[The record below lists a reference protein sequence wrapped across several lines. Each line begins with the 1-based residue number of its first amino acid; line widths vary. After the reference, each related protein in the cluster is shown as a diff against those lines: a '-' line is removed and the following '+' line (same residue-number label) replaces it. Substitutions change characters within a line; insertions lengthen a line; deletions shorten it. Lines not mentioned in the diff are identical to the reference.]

1 MKPKEINET
10 GRRILIGSLI
20 IAIIAI
26 LSLTSCGTRKVAK
39 SETKEKLQIAISD
52 TTATKIEEKKETSIN
67 VKEVTNITTD
77 VNTNKVTETK
87 TIKPIDATKK
97 SSYKG
102 VYFENAEINESK
114 TVDLSNEKTGSLK
127 EYEQIEKILEERL
140 ELISELNTQ
149 IATLEK
155 ENSEKKTERTAS
167 YLWLFWLLLIIPIWL
182 GYRFIKNYYL
192 NVKV

>member
-10 GRRILIGSLI
+10 GRRILIGALI

-26 LSLTSCGTRKVAK
+26 LSLTSCGTSRKVAK

-52 TTATKIEEKKETSIN
+52 TNSTKIEEKKETSTN
-67 VKEVTNITTD
+67 VKEVTTVTTD

-102 VYFENAEINESK
+102 VDFENAEINESK
-114 TVDLSNEKTGSLK
+114 TVDLSTEKTVSLK
-127 EYEQIEKILEERL
+127 EYEQREKVLEERL
-140 ELISELNTQ
+140 EWILYGYEQ
-149 IATLEK
+149 IAILEREK
-155 ENSEKKTERTAS
+155 SEKKTERTVS
-167 YLWLFWLLLIIPIWL
+167 YYWLFWLLLIIPIWL
-182 GYRFIKNYYL
+182 GYKYLKNKL
-192 NVKV
+192 WI